1 MISLLTNI
9 TFLRLVAIVMILIVT
24 AAYILK
30 KETTVKSFV
39 LFLAGN
45 FLAILVLALAE
56 YLKNA
61 TALTDIIVNTIVS
74 VAIVI
79 LFDAWLI
86 ARARKLEK

>member
-9 TFLRLVAIVMILIVT
+9 TFLRLVAFAMIFTVT
-24 AAYILK
+24 ATYFLK
-30 KETTVKSFV
+30 KETTVKSFI
-39 LFLAGN
+39 FFIAGN
-45 FLAILVLALAE
+45 FLAMLVLALTE

-61 TALTDIIVNTIVS
+61 AALPYIVVS
-74 VAIVI
+74 VAIVM

>member
-24 AAYILK
+24 AAYFLK

-56 YLKNA
+56 VLKNA
-61 TALTDIIVNTIVS
+61 AALPYIVVS

-86 ARARKLEK
+86 ARARKLETKNH

>member
-9 TFLRLVAIVMILIVT
+9 TFLRLVAVAMIFVVT
-24 AAYILK
+24 AAYFLK
-30 KETTVKSFV
+30 KETTVRNFI
-39 LFLAGN
+39 LFIAGN

-61 TALTDIIVNTIVS
+61 AALPYIAVS
-74 VAIVI
+74 VAIVM

-86 ARARKLEK
+86 ARARKLETKNH